1 MCVNVVLL
9 LGLLQTCYSGP
20 ITYGPPRVETKPNL
34 LDSFIP
40 AAMQVISH
48 VTELMKYDLK
58 PTTNPPLGPTT
69 STMRPTPPH
78 RPGLYAPEKP
88 PGPAAYYAQKG
99 LSYREYIERL
109 RQPSGIN
116 YFDRYRYPLTEG
128 DFLALSENSRESSG
142 RSYSVADGEEGP
154 PASAESV
161 DLEYYFGKN
170 FVDVLNLAT
179 KVEPDAV
186 PNSVDEQVQDFSR
199 EFDDSNFRYE
209 LYRQK
214 KVPPTKAYVTLLS
227 LYDLLNKESKRL
239 GLNKYQGYSDAV
251 LQVLIESSKESSAY
265 QLRTVLN
272 KIIERSDTKKPDIV
286 KKIKQL
292 VTDLDEHSS
301 YINNALRY
309 IPALPFVS

>member
-1 MCVNVVLL
+1 LKDIKQRLL
-9 LGLLQTCYSGP
+9 ILEAYQFNDYSR
-20 ITYGPPRVETKPNL
+20 ITF
-34 LDSFIP
+34 FI
-40 AAMQVISH
+40 
-48 VTELMKYDLK
+48 
-58 PTTNPPLGPTT
+58 TTTL
-69 STMRPTPPH
+69 
-78 RPGLYAPEKP
+78 
-88 PGPAAYYAQKG
+88 
-99 LSYREYIERL
+99 
-109 RQPSGIN
+109 
-116 YFDRYRYPLTEG
+116 
-128 DFLALSENSRESSG
+128 FLC
-142 RSYSVADGEEGP
+142 
-154 PASAESV
+154 
-161 DLEYYFGKN
+161 
-170 FVDVLNLAT
+170 
-179 KVEPDAV
+179 
-186 PNSVDEQVQDFSR
+186 
-199 EFDDSNFRYE
+199 RYE